1 MLLTCRRKGT
11 FRRRNEMKVHVTS
24 IRVDVR
30 VAYNLVCA
38 RCVTMFI
45 TGKSNTV
52 EYLVLRV
59 HSIISVV

>member
-1 MLLTCRRKGT
+1 
-11 FRRRNEMKVHVTS
+11 MKVHVTS